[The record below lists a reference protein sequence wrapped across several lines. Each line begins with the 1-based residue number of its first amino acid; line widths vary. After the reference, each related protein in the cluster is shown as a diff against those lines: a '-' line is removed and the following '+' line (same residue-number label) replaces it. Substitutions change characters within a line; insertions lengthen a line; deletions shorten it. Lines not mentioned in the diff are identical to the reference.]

1 MKCNKYRDII
11 ITDYVDGELDERKKQ
26 EIDRHLQDCAA
37 CRAFTAAVSAVTI
50 EPLRKTSPEEP
61 PAFLWTRI
69 QSRLEQDHTRS
80 RIKWLGVLATLSM
93 FIVMALTGNYLVLGV
108 LSPATQQETVASAEV
123 SRQLSLSEFNDMPN
137 EQVEAVYNSIIG
149 G

>member
-11 ITDYVDGELDERKKQ
+11 ITDYADGELDEREKQ

-37 CRAFTAAVSAVTI
+37 CRAFAAAVSAVTI
-50 EPLRKTSPEEP
+50 EPLRKTTPEEP

-69 QSRLEQDHTRS
+69 QSRLEQEPARGG
-80 RIKWLGVLATLSM
+80 IKWLNLLATLSM
-93 FIVMALTGNYLVLGV
+93 FVVMALTGNYLVSGM
-108 LSPATQQETVASAEV
+108 LSPVTQQETVASVEV
-123 SRQLSLSEFNDMPN
+123 SQQLSLSEFNDMPN

>member
-1 MKCNKYRDII
+1 MKCSKYRDII
-11 ITDYVDGELDERKKQ
+11 ITDYVDGELDEREKQ

-37 CRAFTAAVSAVTI
+37 CRAFAAAVSAVTL
-50 EPLRKTSPEEP
+50 ETLRKATPEEP

-69 QSRLEQDHTRS
+69 QSRLEQEPARS
-80 RIKWLGVLATLSM
+80 GIKWLNVLATLSM
-93 FIVMALTGNYLVLGV
+93 FVVMALTGNYLVSGM
-108 LSPATQQETVASAEV
+108 LSSATQQETMASVEV

>member
-11 ITDYVDGELDERKKQ
+11 ITDYVDGELNEREKQ
-26 EIDRHLQDCAA
+26 EIDRHVRDCAS
-37 CRAFTAAVSAVTI
+37 CRAFAAAVSAVTI
-50 EPLRKTSPEEP
+50 EPLRKTMPEEP

-80 RIKWLGVLATLSM
+80 RIKWLSVLATLSM
-93 FIVMALTGNYLVLGV
+93 FIVMALTGNYLVSGM
-108 LSPATQQETVASAEV
+108 LSSTAQQETVASAEV
-123 SRQLSLSEFNDMPN
+123 VQQLSLSEFNDMPN